1 MELGIEQNALA
12 MGLRPCETN
21 HSHNF
26 MKPVISPSRLA
37 ALLSCTTLLG
47 ATHALRAAD
56 KTADKPAAAPSAT
69 PAAKPIELADPV
81 ATVNGEKISKAQ
93 LEEAFNNA
101 VKMSG
106 MDPSKL
112 TEDQKLAGYHKLL
125 DDLITEKLLKAK
137 AADYKITDAEVDA
150 ELAKVKKNFPDE
162 KAFEA
167 QLKQSG
173 QTEDKLKGLIKDG
186 LAERKW
192 VDTQTAGKV
201 EVTDADAEAFYKA
214 NTKEFEQPDQVRAS
228 HILFMVPQGAPD
240 SEVKKKEAEAQKAYD
255 RAKKGEDFTKLA
267 KELTEEPNGKET
279 GGDLNFF
286 SKDQMVPEF
295 ANAAFGM
302 NVGDISKPVKTQFGY
317 HVIKVTGKKPA
328 GTVPFDQ
335 VKPQLIAY
343 LKSQKQQAAV
353 QEVIGK
359 LRADAKIVNNLPELK
374 TPAPGADAG
383 PAALAPEAKS
393 EN

>member
-1 MELGIEQNALA
+1 
-12 MGLRPCETN
+12 
-21 HSHNF
+21 
-26 MKPVISPSRLA
+26 
-37 ALLSCTTLLG
+37 
-47 ATHALRAAD
+47 
-56 KTADKPAAAPSAT
+56 
-69 PAAKPIELADPV
+69 
-81 ATVNGEKISKAQ
+81 
-93 LEEAFNNA
+93 

-106 MDPSKL
+106 MDASKL

-167 QLKQSG
+167 QLQQAG
-173 QTEDKLKGLIKDG
+173 QTEAKLKVLIKDG

-192 VDTQTAGKV
+192 VDAQTAGKV

-240 SEVKKKEAEAQKAYD
+240 SEVKKKEAEAEKAYE

-295 ANAAFGM
+295 ANAAFSM
-302 NVGDISKPVKTQFGY
+302 KVGDISKPVKTQFGY
-317 HVIKVTGKKPA
+317 HVIKVTDKKAA

-353 QEVIGK
+353 QEVIGQ
-359 LRADAKIVNNLPELK
+359 LRSEAKIVNNLPEVK
-374 TPAPGADAG
+374 TPAAPAGADAS
-383 PAALAPEAKS
+383 APEAQS
-393 EN
+393 AN